1 VRENLGA
8 VMTGYRQATGEHF
21 TTIATRS
28 AVPRATKAFLGHP
41 SPIGPAKRVQMEP
54 QRTGPSDQNV
64 DLSVGQI
71 AASQFSEDAVEFFV
85 DQAK

>member
-1 VRENLGA
+1 MCKNLGA
-8 VMTGYRQATGEHF
+8 LMTGYRQAIGDHF
-21 TTIATRS
+21 TTIERGSTVFVLRRHFA
-28 AVPRATKAFLGHP
+28 AFAGP
-41 SPIGPAKRVQMEP
+41 FGPAKRIQMET
-54 QRTGPSDQNV
+54 QRKRPSDQNV